1 MADGMRVKRFRLTIH
16 PEGFNRAR
24 RSEPIQQ
31 RLDEMGEA
39 IVQATGMPDDFE
51 AFRSPN
57 ATRARTIVATS
68 TPAGRAAEA
77 ENRTLTRAFDAGR
90 R

>member
-1 MADGMRVKRFRLTIH
+1 MADGMRVKRFRLEIH

-24 RSEPIQQ
+24 RSEAVQNQ
-31 RLDEMGEA
+31 LDAMGEQ
-39 IVQATGMPDDFE
+39 IVQATGMPEDFNS
-51 AFRSPN
+51 FRSPN
-57 ATRARTIVATS
+57 ATRARTIVATA

-77 ENRTLTRAFDAGR
+77 TDRVLTRAFDAGR